1 MEGKNLIVN
10 LGYKY
15 KLVTNKTQKALLF
28 NHLFA
33 HNQAWN
39 ILLNESYKQYE
50 QNKLRAENNESPV
63 YLKNTEQDKI
73 VKDIL
78 IGRDLVFNTKVVQ
91 QTRVNFNKSLIST
104 IKNLASPETGMLK
117 FKKSANF
124 NHQSFETTKEQ
135 YKIKDLNKDKDKKKK
150 YKILRLFRQDFK
162 IRWTRDLPT
171 NSEAKSITISFL
183 NGDFFVS
190 FNVSYENDLN
200 DFHPNLK
207 PEDTNKIGLDINI
220 SSIDIGNKDLH
231 KAFNISN
238 IKLNNLVEKKKKK
251 IKRLQRK
258 QSRRVLKKKKGEQL
272 GKNFKKTQ
280 CKINKIHTK
289 NHNIKVFQLH
299 KLVNKIL
306 LFLRENDL
314 NHIIMEK
321 LNVKEMTKKGKIN
334 KVIGKKNSI
343 AMKRNILHISFHM
356 LKEIITYKSA
366 NFGVYVS
373 FVDPKNTSKICSAC
387 GKIDNELNL
396 TKRVYNCGC
405 GLSISR
411 DYNACLNILN
421 KID

>member
-1 MEGKNLIVN
+1 MIVN

-15 KLVTNKTQKALLF
+15 KLITNKKQKTLLL

-39 ILLNESYKQYE
+39 ILLNESHKQYKE
-50 QNKLRAENNESPV
+50 NKIRIENGESSI

-78 IGRDLVFNTKVVQ
+78 HGRELIFNTKVVQ
-91 QTRVNFNKSLIST
+91 QTRVNFNKSSLAT

-117 FKKSANF
+117 FKKSTNF

-135 YKIKDLNKDKDKKKK
+135 YKIKDVNNK
-150 YKILRLFRQDFK
+150 YKILRLFRQEFK
-162 IRWTRDLPT
+162 IRWTRDFPI

-183 NGDFFVS
+183 DGEFFVS
-190 FNVSYENDLN
+190 FNVSYEND
-200 DFHPNLK
+200 FHPNLR

-220 SSIDIGNKDLH
+220 SSIDIGNKDFH

-238 IKLNNLVEKKKKK
+238 IKLNNLVEKNKQK

-272 GKNFKKTQ
+272 GKNFRKTQ
-280 CKINKIHTK
+280 YKINKIHTK

-299 KLVNKIL
+299 KLVNDIL
-306 LFLRENDL
+306 LFLRENNL

-321 LNVKEMTKKGKIN
+321 LNVKEMTKRGKVN

-343 AMKRNILHISFHM
+343 AMKRNILHVSFHM

-373 FVDPKNTSKICSAC
+373 FVDPKNTSKTCSAC
-387 GKIDNELNL
+387 GKIDKELNL
-396 TKRVYNCGC
+396 TKRIYNCGC

-411 DYNACLNILN
+411 DYNACINILN
-421 KID
+421 KIY

>member
-1 MEGKNLIVN
+1 M
-10 LGYKY
+10 
-15 KLVTNKTQKALLF
+15 
-28 NHLFA
+28 
-33 HNQAWN
+33 
-39 ILLNESYKQYE
+39 
-50 QNKLRAENNESPV
+50 
-63 YLKNTEQDKI
+63 KNTEQDKI

-91 QTRVNFNKSLIST
+91 QTRVNFNKSFLST

-117 FKKSANF
+117 FKKSTNF
-124 NHQSFETTKEQ
+124 NNQSFETTKEQ
-135 YKIKDLNKDKDKKKK
+135 YKIKDLNRKH
-150 YKILRLFRQDFK
+150 KILRLFRQDFK
-162 IRWTRDLPT
+162 IRWTRDFPT

-183 NGDFFVS
+183 DGDFYVS
-190 FNVSYENDLN
+190 FNVSYEND
-200 DFHPNLK
+200 FHPNLR
-207 PEDTNKIGLDINI
+207 PEDTKKIGLDINI
-220 SSIDIGNKDLH
+220 SSIDIGNEDFH

-238 IKLNNLVEKKKKK
+238 IKLNNLVEKNKKK

-280 CKINKIHTK
+280 HKINKIHTK

-299 KLVNKIL
+299 KLVNEIL
-306 LFLRENDL
+306 FFLRENNL

-343 AMKRNILHISFHM
+343 AMKRNILQISFHM

-373 FVDPKNTSKICSAC
+373 FVDPKNTSKTCSAC

-396 TKRVYNCGC
+396 TKRIYNCGC
-405 GLSISR
+405 GLSLSR

-421 KID
+421 KIYQ

>member
-1 MEGKNLIVN
+1 MIVN

-15 KLVTNKTQKALLF
+15 KLVTNKTQKILLF

-39 ILLNESYKQYE
+39 ILLNESHKQYKE
-50 QNKLRAENNESPV
+50 NKARIEKKESPV

-78 IGRDLVFNTKVVQ
+78 HGRGLVFNTKVVQ
-91 QTRVNFNKSLIST
+91 QTRVNFNKSFLTT
-104 IKNLASPETGMLK
+104 IKNLASPEIGMLK
-117 FKKSANF
+117 FKKSTNF

-135 YKIKDLNKDKDKKKK
+135 YKIKDKKNSK
-150 YKILRLFRQDFK
+150 YKILKLFRQEFK
-162 IRWTRDLPT
+162 IRWTRDFPI

-183 NGDFFVS
+183 DGDFYVS
-190 FNVSYENDLN
+190 FNVSYEND
-200 DFHPNLK
+200 FHPNLK
-207 PEDTNKIGLDINI
+207 PEETNKVGLDINI
-220 SSIDIGNKDLH
+220 SSIDIGNKNFH

-238 IKLNNLVEKKKKK
+238 IKINNLVEKNKQK

-258 QSRRVLKKKKGEQL
+258 QSRRVLKKKKGEPL

-280 CKINKIHTK
+280 YKINKIHTK

-299 KLVNKIL
+299 KLVNDIL
-306 LFLRENDL
+306 LFLKENDL

-321 LNVKEMTKKGKIN
+321 LNVKEMTKSGKIN
-334 KVIGKKNSI
+334 RVIGKKNSI
-343 AMKRNILHISFHM
+343 TMKRNILHISFHM

-373 FVDPKNTSKICSAC
+373 FVDPKNTSKTCSAC
-387 GKIDNELNL
+387 GKIDKELNL
-396 TKRVYNCGC
+396 TNRTYHCGC

-421 KID
+421 KIY

>member
-1 MEGKNLIVN
+1 MIVN

-15 KLVTNKTQKALLF
+15 KLVTNKKQKILLF

-39 ILLNESYKQYE
+39 ILLNESHKQYKE
-50 QNKLRAENNESPV
+50 NKERIENNKSPV
-63 YLKNTEQDKI
+63 YLKNTEQDKL

-78 IGRDLVFNTKVVQ
+78 LGRGLVFNTKVVQ
-91 QTRVNFNKSLIST
+91 QTRVNFNKSFLST

-117 FKKSANF
+117 FKKSTNF

-135 YKIKDLNKDKDKKKK
+135 YKIKDLNRKH
-150 YKILRLFRQDFK
+150 KILRLFRQDFK
-162 IRWTRDLPT
+162 IRWTRDFPI
-171 NSEAKSITISFL
+171 NSEAKSIKISFL
-183 NGDFFVS
+183 DGDFYVS
-190 FNVSYENDLN
+190 FNVSYEND
-200 DFHPNLK
+200 FHPNLR

-238 IKLNNLVEKKKKK
+238 IKLNNLVEKNKKK

-280 CKINKIHTK
+280 YKINKIHTK

-299 KLVNKIL
+299 KLVNEIL
-306 LFLRENDL
+306 FFLKENNL

-321 LNVKEMTKKGKIN
+321 LNVKEMTKSGKIN

-343 AMKRNILHISFHM
+343 AMKRNILQISFHM

-373 FVDPKNTSKICSAC
+373 FVSPKMGT
-387 GKIDNELNL
+387 
-396 TKRVYNCGC
+396 
-405 GLSISR
+405 
-411 DYNACLNILN
+411 
-421 KID
+421 

>member
-1 MEGKNLIVN
+1 MIVN

-15 KLVTNKTQKALLF
+15 KLVTNKKQKTLLF
-28 NHLFA
+28 NHLFS

-39 ILLNESYKQYE
+39 ILLNESNKQYE
-50 QNKLRAENNESPV
+50 QNKTRTENGESLV

-78 IGRDLVFNTKVVQ
+78 IGRGLVFNTKVVQ
-91 QTRVNFNKSLIST
+91 QTRVNFNKSLLKT

-117 FKKSANF
+117 FKKSTNF

-135 YKIKDLNKDKDKKKK
+135 YKIKDANNNK
-150 YKILRLFRQDFK
+150 YKILKLFRQEFK
-162 IRWTRDLPT
+162 IRWTRDFPI

-183 NGDFFVS
+183 DGNFFVS
-190 FNVSYENDLN
+190 FNVSYENEN
-200 DFHPNLK
+200 DFHPNLI
-207 PEDTNKIGLDINI
+207 PEDTNKVGLDINI
-220 SSIDIGNKDLH
+220 SSIDIGNKEFH

-238 IKLNNLVEKKKKK
+238 VKLNNLVEKNKQK

-258 QSRRVLKKKKGEQL
+258 QSRRVLKKKKGDQL
-272 GKNFKKTQ
+272 GRNFKKTQ
-280 CKINKIHTK
+280 YKINKIHTK

-299 KLVNKIL
+299 KLVNDIL

-321 LNVKEMTKKGKIN
+321 LNVKEMTKSGKIN

-373 FVDPKNTSKICSAC
+373 FVDPKNTSKTCSAC
-387 GKIDNELNL
+387 GKIDKELNL
-396 TKRVYNCGC
+396 TNRTYNCGC

-421 KID
+421 KIY

>member
-1 MEGKNLIVN
+1 MIVN
-10 LGYKY
+10 IGYKY
-15 KLVTNKTQKALLF
+15 KLITNKTQKALLF
-28 NHLFA
+28 NYLFA

-39 ILLNESYKQYE
+39 ILLNESHKQYRE
-50 QNKLRAENNESPV
+50 NKIRTENNEPPV

-73 VKDIL
+73 VKNIL

-91 QTRVNFNKSLIST
+91 QTRVSFNKSFLRT
-104 IKNLASPETGMLK
+104 IKNLQSPETGMLR
-117 FKKSANF
+117 FKKSTNF

-135 YKIKDLNKDKDKKKK
+135 YKIKNKNNK
-150 YKILRLFRQDFK
+150 YKILKLFRQEFK
-162 IRWTRDLPT
+162 IRWTRDFPI

-183 NGDFFVS
+183 DGDFYVS
-190 FNVSYENDLN
+190 FNVSYEN

-220 SSIDIGNKDLH
+220 SSIDIGNKDFH

-238 IKLNNLVEKKKKK
+238 IKLNNLVEKNKQK

-280 CKINKIHTK
+280 YKINKIHTK

-299 KLVNKIL
+299 KLVNEIL

-321 LNVKEMTKKGKIN
+321 LNVKEMTKSGKIN
-334 KVIGKKNSI
+334 QVIGKKNSI
-343 AMKRNILHISFHM
+343 AMKRNILQISFHM

-373 FVDPKNTSKICSAC
+373 FVDSKISSKTCSAC
-387 GKIDNELNL
+387 GKIDKELNL
-396 TKRVYNCGC
+396 TKRTYHCGC

-411 DYNACLNILN
+411 DYNACLNILS
-421 KID
+421 KI

>member
-1 MEGKNLIVN
+1 MIVN

-28 NHLFA
+28 NHLFS

-39 ILLNESYKQYE
+39 ILLNESHKQYE
-50 QNKLRAENNESPV
+50 QNKVRIKNNESPV

-78 IGRDLVFNTKVVQ
+78 IGRDLIFNTKVVQ
-91 QTRVNFNKSLIST
+91 QTRVNFNKSFLST

-117 FKKSANF
+117 FKKSKNF
-124 NHQSFETTKEQ
+124 NNQSFETTKEQ
-135 YKIKDLNKDKDKKKK
+135 YKIKDLNRKH
-150 YKILRLFRQDFK
+150 KILRLFRQDFK
-162 IRWTRDLPT
+162 IRWTRDFPT

-183 NGDFFVS
+183 DGDFYVS
-190 FNVSYENDLN
+190 FNVSYEND
-200 DFHPNLK
+200 FHPNLR
-207 PEDTNKIGLDINI
+207 PEDTKKIGLDINI
-220 SSIDIGNKDLH
+220 SSIDIGNEDFH

-238 IKLNNLVEKKKKK
+238 IKLNNLIEKNKKK

-258 QSRRVLKKKKGEQL
+258 QSRRVLKKKKNEPL

-280 CKINKIHTK
+280 YKINKIHTK

-299 KLVNKIL
+299 KLVNEIL
-306 LFLRENDL
+306 LFLRENNL
-314 NHIIMEK
+314 NHIAMEK

-373 FVDPKNTSKICSAC
+373 FVDPKNTSKTCSAC
-387 GKIDNELNL
+387 GKIDKELNL
-396 TKRVYNCGC
+396 TKRTYHCGC

-421 KID
+421 KIY

>member
-1 MEGKNLIVN
+1 MIVN

-15 KLVTNKTQKALLF
+15 KLATNKTQKILLF

-39 ILLNESYKQYE
+39 ILLNESHKQYE
-50 QNKLRAENNESPV
+50 ENKERIENNKSPV
-63 YLKNTEQDKI
+63 YLKNTEQDRI

-78 IGRDLVFNTKVVQ
+78 HGRGLVFNTKVVQ
-91 QTRVNFNKSLIST
+91 QTRVNFNKSFLST

-117 FKKSANF
+117 FKKSTNF

-135 YKIKDLNKDKDKKKK
+135 YKIKNVNNNNKK
-150 YKILRLFRQDFK
+150 YKILRLFGQDFK
-162 IRWTRDLPT
+162 IRWTRDFPI
-171 NSEAKSITISFL
+171 NSEAKSIKISFL
-183 NGDFFVS
+183 DGDFYVS
-190 FNVSYENDLN
+190 FNVSYEND
-200 DFHPNLK
+200 FHPNVK
-207 PEDTNKIGLDINI
+207 PENTNKIGLDINI

-238 IKLNNLVEKKKKK
+238 IKLNNLVEKNKKK

-258 QSRRVLKKKKGEQL
+258 QSRRVLKKKKGESL
-272 GKNFKKTQ
+272 GRNFKKTQ
-280 CKINKIHTK
+280 YKINKIHTK

-299 KLVNKIL
+299 KLVNEIL
-306 LFLRENDL
+306 LFLRENNL
-314 NHIIMEK
+314 NHIAMEK
-321 LNVKEMTKKGKIN
+321 LNVKEMTKSGKIN

-373 FVDPKNTSKICSAC
+373 FVDPKNTSKTCSAC
-387 GKIDNELNL
+387 GKIDKELNL
-396 TKRVYNCGC
+396 TNRTYHCGC

-421 KID
+421 KIY

>member
-1 MEGKNLIVN
+1 MVVN

-15 KLVTNKTQKALLF
+15 KLVTNKTQKILLF

-39 ILLNESYKQYE
+39 ILLNESQKQYKE
-50 QNKLRAENNESPV
+50 NKARIEKKESPV

-78 IGRDLVFNTKVVQ
+78 HGRGLVFNTKVVQ
-91 QTRVNFNKSLIST
+91 QTRVNFNKSFLAT
-104 IKNLASPETGMLK
+104 VKKLASPETGMLK
-117 FKKSANF
+117 FKKSTNF

-135 YKIKDLNKDKDKKKK
+135 YKIKNANNNK
-150 YKILRLFRQDFK
+150 YKILKLFRNEFK
-162 IRWTRDLPT
+162 IRWTRDFPI

-183 NGDFFVS
+183 DGDFFVS
-190 FNVSYENDLN
+190 FNVSYEND
-200 DFHPNLK
+200 FHPNLR

-220 SSIDIGNKDLH
+220 SSIDIGNKDFH

-238 IKLNNLVEKKKKK
+238 IKLNNLVEKNKQK

-258 QSRRVLKKKKGEQL
+258 QSRRVLKKKKGDQL
-272 GKNFKKTQ
+272 GRNFRKTQ
-280 CKINKIHTK
+280 YKINKIHTK

-299 KLVNKIL
+299 KLVNEIL

-321 LNVKEMTKKGKIN
+321 LNVKEMTKSGKIN

-343 AMKRNILHISFHM
+343 AMKRNILQISFHM

-373 FVDPKNTSKICSAC
+373 FVDPKNTSKTCSAC
-387 GKIDNELNL
+387 GKIDTELNL
-396 TKRVYNCGC
+396 TKRIYNCGC

-421 KID
+421 KIY

>member
-1 MEGKNLIVN
+1 MIVN

-15 KLVTNKTQKALLF
+15 KLVTNKKQKILLF
-28 NHLFA
+28 NHLFS

-39 ILLNESYKQYE
+39 ILLNESHKQYE
-50 QNKLRAENNESPV
+50 QNKVRIKNNESPV

-91 QTRVNFNKSLIST
+91 QTRVNFNKSFLST

-117 FKKSANF
+117 FKKSTNF
-124 NHQSFETTKEQ
+124 NNQSFETTKEQ
-135 YKIKDLNKDKDKKKK
+135 YKIKDLNRKH
-150 YKILRLFRQDFK
+150 KILRLFRQDFK
-162 IRWTRDLPT
+162 IRWTRDFPT

-183 NGDFFVS
+183 DGDFYVS
-190 FNVSYENDLN
+190 FNVSYEND
-200 DFHPNLK
+200 FHPNLR
-207 PEDTNKIGLDINI
+207 PEDTKKIGLDINI
-220 SSIDIGNKDLH
+220 SSIDIGNEDFH

-238 IKLNNLVEKKKKK
+238 IKLNNLVEKNKKK

-258 QSRRVLKKKKGEQL
+258 QSRRVLKKKKNEPL

-280 CKINKIHTK
+280 YKINKIHTK

-299 KLVNKIL
+299 KLVNEIL
-306 LFLRENDL
+306 FFLRENNL

-343 AMKRNILHISFHM
+343 AMKRNILQISFHM

-373 FVDPKNTSKICSAC
+373 FVDPKNTSKTCSAC

-396 TKRVYNCGC
+396 TKRIYNCGC
-405 GLSISR
+405 GLSLSR

-421 KID
+421 KIYQ

>member
-1 MEGKNLIVN
+1 MIVN

-15 KLVTNKTQKALLF
+15 KLVTNKKQKSLLF
-28 NHLFA
+28 NHLFS

-39 ILLNESYKQYE
+39 ILLNESHKQYE
-50 QNKLRAENNESPV
+50 QNKVRTENKESPV

-73 VKDIL
+73 VKNIL
-78 IGRDLVFNTKVVQ
+78 HGRGLVFNTKVVQ
-91 QTRVNFNKSLIST
+91 QTRVNFNKSFLST

-117 FKKSANF
+117 FKKSTNF
-124 NHQSFETTKEQ
+124 NNQSFETTKEQ
-135 YKIKDLNKDKDKKKK
+135 YKIKNLNNK
-150 YKILRLFRQDFK
+150 YKILKLFRQDFK
-162 IRWTRDLPT
+162 IRWTRDFPI

-207 PEDTNKIGLDINI
+207 PEDTNKVGLDINI

-238 IKLNNLVEKKKKK
+238 IKLNNLVEKNKQK

-258 QSRRVLKKKKGEQL
+258 QSRRVLKKKKGDQL

-280 CKINKIHTK
+280 YKINKIHTK

-299 KLVNKIL
+299 KLVNDIL

-314 NHIIMEK
+314 NHIVMEK
-321 LNVKEMTKKGKIN
+321 LNVKEMTKSGKIN
-334 KVIGKKNSI
+334 QVIGKKNSI
-343 AMKRNILHISFHM
+343 AMKRNIL
-356 LKEIITYKSA
+356 
-366 NFGVYVS
+366 YV
-373 FVDPKNTSKICSAC
+373 
-387 GKIDNELNL
+387 
-396 TKRVYNCGC
+396 
-405 GLSISR
+405 
-411 DYNACLNILN
+411 
-421 KID
+421 